1 MASPLIFQ
9 QAKALLFESGAS
21 RRLGEL
27 VKGLGSK
34 RTLLV
39 TDPGVRGAGLLEEGV
54 ESLIDPACERGQ
66 QEVGLRVDAPQ
77 LLLSRLVAEQA
88 EQQVIHGTPYNAV
101 PNE

>member
-1 MASPLIFQ
+1 MQFHRDGAKVGSPP
-9 QAKALLFESGAS
+9 GCH
-21 RRLGEL
+21 RLAARCS
-27 VKGLGSK
+27 VH
-34 RTLLV
+34 
-39 TDPGVRGAGLLEEGV
+39 EEGV
-54 ESLIDPACERGQ
+54 ESLIDPARERGQ